1 MAMVFFGSTGGYVH
15 HHHRNVSLQSSRA
28 AVSSSLFAP
37 SSSISN
43 GYLKVSELHTIYYE
57 TFGNRCGQSAVF
69 LHGGPGAGCTR
80 RHAQFFDS
88 QRYHIV
94 LLDQRGCGK
103 STPKGCLQ
111 ENTTWDLVDD
121 LEKLRKHLNV
131 ERWLVLGGSWGATLG
146 LAYAQAYPQVVH
158 ALILRGVCLFRQREI
173 DWIYKQGGASSIF
186 PFSWKNFVSVLE
198 PDEQNDVLT
207 SFYKRL
213 TSSDPSRQ
221 LSASRAWFSWEMAL
235 SFFSVEQ
242 SLAWNGE
249 QYSNPSGK
257 ILSLT
262 AEEKTNHQTLEWLPT
277 GDAKMPSQVVQARLE
292 CHYSMRNGFLKDQQL
307 LEGVRRIRHI
317 PCVII
322 HGRYDFVCPVVNAVD
337 LHCAW
342 PEAELKI
349 VGDSGHSMYEK
360 GIARELV
367 LATNKF
373 LA

>member
-1 MAMVFFGSTGGYVH
+1 MCRSNPPGLLPIDPKSFIFLFVC
-15 HHHRNVSLQSSRA
+15 RA

-88 QRYHIV
+88 QHYHIV
-94 LLDQRGCGK
+94 LFDQRGCGK

-235 SFFSVEQ
+235 SFFSIEQ

-257 ILSLT
+257 VRVLL
-262 AEEKTNHQTLEWLPT
+262 
-277 GDAKMPSQVVQARLE
+277 
-292 CHYSMRNGFLKDQQL
+292 NGFLKDQQL

-373 LA
+373 LAR

>member
-1 MAMVFFGSTGGYVH
+1 MFRFVC
-15 HHHRNVSLQSSRA
+15 RA

-235 SFFSVEQ
+235 SFFSARMPLLCKFFSFFLFLFFFV
-242 SLAWNGE
+242 SL
-249 QYSNPSGK
+249 
-257 ILSLT
+257 LT
-262 AEEKTNHQTLEWLPT
+262 HPQ
-277 GDAKMPSQVVQARLE
+277 
-292 CHYSMRNGFLKDQQL
+292 MRNGFLKDQQL